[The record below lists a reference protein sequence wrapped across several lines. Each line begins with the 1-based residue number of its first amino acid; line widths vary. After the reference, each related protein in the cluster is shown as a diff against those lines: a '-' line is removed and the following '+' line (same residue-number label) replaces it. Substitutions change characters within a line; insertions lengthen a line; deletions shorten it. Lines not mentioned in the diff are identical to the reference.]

1 MVQPDEPP
9 LMSDAD
15 RRTELEAKLHANWS
29 RGFHEEKDHTY
40 FGKLLD
46 THVSLEKRVEE
57 QLLID
62 QFDRRDL
69 FSQRTRIRDNL
80 FYGSTAKDRSFL
92 SLGRLEKYSQEN
104 SISSTALYQKL
115 LRALNRGRIEV
126 RRW

>member
-1 MVQPDEPP
+1 MGPSVVQPDEPP

-62 QFDRRDL
+62 QFDRRL
-69 FSQRTRIRDNL
+69 FPKNPNSGQSLLWFHRKGSFLFIPRTIGEVLTREFHLLHRL
-80 FYGSTAKDRSFL
+80 VSKTAK
-92 SLGRLEKYSQEN
+92 G
-104 SISSTALYQKL
+104 T
-115 LRALNRGRIEV
+115 
-126 RRW
+126 